1 MSSRRDS
8 NRRKDVNPLWSIEAL
23 KKDLEEHAG
32 SLTAILKS
40 YATASTGWRGLYN
53 DVARWRDMDPDLQKL
68 IDANVK
74 AMGQK
79 PMAAKGRKR
88 ADVKDED
95 SDWRTRYANEY
106 LATNGNLNKAAA
118 VTPYKPETIL
128 GMLRV
133 GRTEYDKQ
141 LVDIIDNCD
150 RLLVGKAAESVFN
163 SLDEAEKN
171 PNISPK
177 DKAYI
182 ALGILKTHSRG
193 WQQKME
199 LNVTGS
205 VKFELDRGRVVAE
218 LLAEQQRFFK
228 GNRPLALTSGE
239 EVIEAE
245 EVPVDN

>member
-1 MSSRRDS
+1 MSSRKEATKRSDI
-8 NRRKDVNPLWSIEAL
+8 NPLWRIEAL
-23 KKDLEEHAG
+23 KKDLEEHVG

-74 AMGQK
+74 AMGKK
-79 PMAAKGRKR
+79 PLVAKGRKR
-88 ADVKDED
+88 ADTKDED
-95 SDWRTRYANEY
+95 ADWRTRYANEY

-128 GMLRV
+128 GMLRP

-182 ALGILKTHSRG
+182 ALGILKTHSKG

-218 LLAEQQRFFK
+218 LLAEQQRFFQH
-228 GNRPLALTSGE
+228 NRPLALTSG

-245 EVPVDN
+245 EVPVDK

>member
-1 MSSRRDS
+1 MSFRKAPK
-8 NRRKDVNPLWSIEAL
+8 NRKNVNPDWNLEAL
-23 KKDLEEHAG
+23 KRDLTNHVG
-32 SLTAILKS
+32 SLKSILIS
-40 YATASTGWRGLYN
+40 YATASTGWQGLYN
-53 DVARWRDMDPDLQKL
+53 DVARWREMDPDLQRMIDENLAALGGKTEKL
-68 IDANVK
+68 
-74 AMGQK
+74 
-79 PMAAKGRKR
+79 KGRKR
-88 ADVKDED
+88 KDASDVDA
-95 SDWRTRYANEY
+95 DWRTRYGAEY

-118 VTPYKPETIL
+118 VTPYTPTTIL
-128 GMLRV
+128 CMTKPN
-133 GRTEYDKQ
+133 RTEYDKQ
-141 LVDIIDNCD
+141 LVDIIENCD

-182 ALGILKTHSRG
+182 ALGILKTHSKG

-228 GNRPLALTSGE
+228 GNRPLALTDGNVVDVE
-239 EVIEAE
+239 EVA
-245 EVPVDN
+245 D